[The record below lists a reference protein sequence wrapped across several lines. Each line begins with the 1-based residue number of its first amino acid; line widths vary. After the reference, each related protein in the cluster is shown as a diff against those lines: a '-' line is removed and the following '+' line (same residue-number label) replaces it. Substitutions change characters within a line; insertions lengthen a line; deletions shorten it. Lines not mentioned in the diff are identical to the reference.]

1 MYRYNINR
9 LRRMVIENLRKRKL
23 EANMTMH
30 SSLLVNGFYNW
41 ILCDKKLKF
50 VLSEGN
56 ISICNYNTYSYYNIV

>member
-41 ILCDKKLKF
+41 ILWGKKVKF
-50 VLSEGN
+50 VLFEGN
-56 ISICNYNTYSYYNIV
+56 VSISNYNTYSYYNIV